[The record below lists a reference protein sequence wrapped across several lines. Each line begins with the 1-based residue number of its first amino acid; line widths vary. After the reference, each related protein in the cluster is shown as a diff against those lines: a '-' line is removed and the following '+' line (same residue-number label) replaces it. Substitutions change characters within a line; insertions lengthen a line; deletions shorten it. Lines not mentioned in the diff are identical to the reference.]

1 MNAAVRPT
9 SADPIAPAAEADD
22 ASSLP
27 AWIYHDP
34 EFFELEKQLV
44 FRKSW
49 QLLCHVNDIPWHV
62 APSRGWSMSAPAT
75 RASS

>member
-49 QLLCHVNDIPWHV
+49 
-62 APSRGWSMSAPAT
+62 
-75 RASS
+75 RA